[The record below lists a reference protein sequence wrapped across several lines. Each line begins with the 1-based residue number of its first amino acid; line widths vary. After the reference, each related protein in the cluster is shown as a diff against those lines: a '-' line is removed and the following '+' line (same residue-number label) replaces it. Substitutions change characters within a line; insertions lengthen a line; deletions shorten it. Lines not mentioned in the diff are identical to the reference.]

1 MFEDGMHQFGQRHQ
15 RLQAAMK
22 HGWMNFI
29 QAARPHRAGHA
40 AAPLTVPVAA
50 IDPVALTMMAVNRLG
65 PATVRTATNG
75 KALTVNV
82 PDARTAEIFRAA
94 LSEMQKTRF
103 TDRLVD
109 VVVTEDRVRA
119 KRGHNAGER

>member
-1 MFEDGMHQFGQRHQ
+1 MHQFGQRQQ

-22 HGWMNFI
+22 HGWMSFI
-29 QAARPHRAGHA
+29 QAARPHRRRPRA
-40 AAPLTVPVAA
+40 TPVAVPT

-75 KALTVNV
+75 KALTVAV
-82 PDARTAEIFRAA
+82 PDARIAEIFRAA
-94 LSEMQKTRF
+94 LSEMQKTRS

-109 VVVTEDRVRA
+109 VVVTADPMPA
-119 KRGHNAGER
+119 KRARDAGKA

>member
-1 MFEDGMHQFGQRHQ
+1 
-15 RLQAAMK
+15 MK
-22 HGWMNFI
+22 HGWMSFI
-29 QAARPHRAGHA
+29 QAARPHRRRHRA
-40 AAPLTVPVAA
+40 AAITVPT

-75 KALTVNV
+75 KALTVTV

-94 LSEMQKTRF
+94 LSEMQKTRL

-109 VVVTEDRVRA
+109 VVVTAEAIPGKRA
-119 KRGHNAGER
+119 RNAAEP